1 MGPSTS
7 GVATFRRHCVSY
19 TTTLLALNG
28 EDGMSPRDYLGE
40 LEEMVLL
47 AALRLGDEAYGAA
60 ILRELD
66 ERAGR
71 EVPRGSVY
79 VLLERLESKGLVE
92 SRMDTGGEERGGR
105 PRRFV
110 RVTPA
115 GLAGLR
121 LSHDARSRLREGLDE
136 VFQA

>member
-1 MGPSTS
+1 MTD
-7 GVATFRRHCVSY
+7 T
-19 TTTLLALNG
+19 N
-28 EDGMSPRDYLGE
+28 YLGE

-71 EVPRGSVY
+71 DVSRGSVY
-79 VLLERLESKGLVE
+79 VLLERLESKGLLT
-92 SRMDTGGEERGGR
+92 SRLGDPTRERGGR

-110 RVTPA
+110 SVTSDGVA
-115 GLAGLR
+115 ALR
-121 LSHDARSRLREGLDE
+121 RSHDARARLREGLGP
-136 VFQA
+136 VFGS